1 LARSGWIH
9 SAGPAGSFAGDDR
22 GAGGAPADAHA
33 AGELIAATSTADIVD
48 ALLVLLALPAIS
60 SLPSDPNDVKALV
73 AERRIPLTVVAV

>member
-1 LARSGWIH
+1 L
-9 SAGPAGSFAGDDR
+9 AGPAGSFAGDDR

-33 AGELIAATSTADIVD
+33 AGELIAASTADIVD